1 MTKYSQLYI
10 VEDGTGAIPGRTHG
24 SSGVH
29 KDLRGELGHS
39 ANANYHEPTQP
50 LQTPP
55 PVSVAQRC
63 AAIEARLREKQFH
76 TESSTATV
84 SPSSVTD
91 PRQHAQHTLDSQ
103 QQLQHAST
111 ASRGE
116 TPATQQRLIHIH
128 QATCTAS
135 AASYQFDEATRETRP
150 LAKEATVT
158 LDDNAAVIHHRQP
171 TEPPLGC
178 GLLELGPDG
187 ASSHIH
193 QATGTVGATSHRF
206 DETTRKTRAPAAET
220 TINLGDNTA
229 SDRQRQTTEPML
241 ECDLVELGPDGAWHF
256 TSEAFAFNTAQPV
269 ALPAPRTRS
278 QLPRPRPRHQHATP
292 VTGAIGET
300 DQPLLQFST
309 LGPTCARGRGLFAL
323 LDAEEQNP
331 PAPPPPRRCGTAR
344 GDTTPD
350 ITTAIDSHPPPSE
363 EAQEDRRRLD
373 RTPCP
378 EGVSASSESPFPQLR
393 LQHIIRRR
401 RAASAINAAA
411 RGWAARQGLHGASGT
426 GRLSQPQLQRGPAAP
441 ASAGKEVR
449 LAAAEGLV
457 PLELST
463 AWHGATDGAHLPLDD
478 IYDDN
483 PESTV
488 SDPDEDAVL
497 PSGPW
502 LDSWDAYDQKTY
514 RRARAK
520 ARRAHNATARI
531 RSRPADNAAPSP
543 PKHAHAVSVDEQHQA
558 PLSPVLARVTAGTTL
573 STALAAACRG
583 QLARATFRA
592 YRRAASA
599 IAAAWRSTIQ
609 RRMQQQQAEAA
620 RRQRK
625 QRESAAAEA
634 LRVQQQAARCKA
646 ERDRRARAHEADVR
660 KLARERAQAMA
671 DELEL
676 TRRREAYERM
686 QAVVQRLRA
695 QQPPAAKA
703 LGPAWTSPSSTPG
716 KTKGDRAFELAKKTY
731 LGRRKVLTVVV
742 TVDGADGY
750 ELLVL
755 AEAFPC
761 EMHGFVASPEGSR
774 PGDTFSFWSD
784 TMELLPQRERS
795 MRPACLVKH
804 ATWLPADSTHW
815 SRAGAAW
822 TASEGERVRRM
833 VGRASRSVLTATRRP
848 LASPPSAGVDGQSD
862 DGDSGIHWAGPR
874 ARVGHD
880 PEAYEA
886 EADDGAPRGD
896 GYDEGYDHGRCD
908 AAGDRGDQSEYD
920 DGDADGPER
929 YEQWYYEEFYGDAE
943 DMGGEPWSG
952 AAE

>member
-1 MTKYSQLYI
+1 M
-10 VEDGTGAIPGRTHG
+10 
-24 SSGVH
+24 H
-29 KDLRGELGHS
+29 KDLRGELGPKR
-39 ANANYHEPTQP
+39 ANDNYDEPAQP

-55 PVSVAQRC
+55 PLSVAQRC
-63 AAIEARLREKQFH
+63 AAFERILSGAQFPA
-76 TESSTATV
+76 EDSTATE

-91 PRQHAQHTLDSQ
+91 PRQHAQHILDRQ
-103 QQLQHAST
+103 QQLHHVST
-111 ASRGE
+111 ASQGE
-116 TPATQQRLIHIH
+116 APAAQQQLHHIH
-128 QATCTAS
+128 QATSTLS
-135 AASYQFDEATRETRP
+135 AASYHFDAATRESRP
-150 LAKEATVT
+150 PAGEAIVT
-158 LDDNAAVIHHRQP
+158 FDNSAVIHHRQP
-171 TEPPLGC
+171 TEPTLGC
-178 GLLELGPDG
+178 GLLELSPDG

-206 DETTRKTRAPAAET
+206 DEATRTTRAPAAKT

-241 ECDLVELGPDGAWHF
+241 ACDLVELGPDGAWHF

-278 QLPRPRPRHQHATP
+278 QLPRPRPRQKHATP

-300 DQPLLQFST
+300 DRPLLQFST

-323 LDAEEQNP
+323 LGAEEQKT

-463 AWHGATDGAHLPLDD
+463 EWHGATDGAHLPLDD
-478 IYDDN
+478 INDDN

-520 ARRAHNATARI
+520 ARRAHNATARLQ
-531 RSRPADNAAPSP
+531 SRPANDKAPSP
-543 PKHAHAVSVDEQHQA
+543 PMHAHEASVDERHRQA

-583 QLARATFRA
+583 RSARATFQA
-592 YRRAASA
+592 YRRAAGT

-609 RRMQQQQAEAA
+609 RRVQRQQAEAA
-620 RRQRK
+620 RRQRQ
-625 QRESAAAEA
+625 QRRTRERAAAEA
-634 LRVQQQAARCKA
+634 LREQQQAARRTI
-646 ERDRRARAHEADVR
+646 ERDRRARAHEADI
-660 KLARERAQAMA
+660 ARERAQAMA
-671 DELEL
+671 AQLEIAQ
-676 TRRREAYERM
+676 RRERVEAYERM

-703 LGPAWTSPSSTPG
+703 LEPAWALPSSTPG
-716 KTKGDRAFELAKKTY
+716 VTKGDRAFEHAKKKY
-731 LGRRKVLTVVV
+731 LARRTVLTVVV
-742 TVDGADGY
+742 TVDGAEGY
-750 ELLVL
+750 DLLVL
-755 AEAFPC
+755 ADAFPC
-761 EMHGFVASPEGSR
+761 KMHGFIASPDGSR

-784 TMELLPQRERS
+784 TMELMPQRERS
-795 MRPACLVKH
+795 MRPACLVTH
-804 ATWLPADSTHW
+804 ATWLPADSSHW

-822 TASEGERVRRM
+822 TAGESGRVRRI

-848 LASPPSAGVDGQSD
+848 LVSPRSDGVGGPSDAD
-862 DGDSGIHWAGPR
+862 DIGDHWDGPR
-874 ARVGHD
+874 ARAEHD

-886 EADDGAPRGD
+886 EADGGEPRGD
-896 GYDEGYDHGRCD
+896 GYDEGYDHGRYD

-920 DGDADGPER
+920 DGDAHGPER